1 MIIDNIENLK
11 IYKNIPND
19 VIDFLSRLNLS
30 DIELGK
36 KVLSDN
42 VYLNIEEYNTKL
54 LENAKF
60 ESHDKY
66 IDIQLLLNGMEE
78 IYYTSRFG
86 LNVNIPYNEESD
98 ITFYS
103 DPVKKFPSVKLD
115 GSNFMMIFPH
125 EAHAPQVSIDENIQK
140 VLKVVVKI
148 KV

>member
-11 IYKNIPND
+11 IYKNIPNE

-54 LENAKF
+54 LKNAKF

-103 DPVKKFPSVKLD
+103 DSVKKFPSVKLD